1 MCDRFGNWHW
11 FLSHDTVFNRDSN
24 NLPKQIIGAA
34 SEISERKQIEAK
46 LRQSNDEL
54 AQATKLKDQFIA
66 NMNHEL
72 RTPLNAILGMSEGL
86 QEEVFGKL
94 GPLQKRAINTIE
106 SSGKH
111 LLELINDILDLSKI
125 EAGKLKLQLVA
136 VSCSSLCDSSLIFV
150 QQLSLQ
156 KNIEISVKV
165 AANLPE
171 IIVDERRFRQILIN
185 LLNNAVKF
193 THNGGKIQ
201 LVVEQVEENKE
212 QEQEEEDRKQ
222 GEIITNYPSASSQ
235 WIRFSVIDNG
245 IGIAEANLDKLFQPF
260 MQIDS
265 SLNRQHNGTGLGLS
279 LVRQLVELHGGKIT
293 VTSEIDHGS
302 CFQIDIPYREKPKIR
317 NYILP
322 NATHNQEASA
332 SITVNYIHKNSS
344 AIIFFSND
352 TKANIITISN
362 YLEARGYRIIL
373 AQNDEECV
381 NMTKA
386 ENPNLILIDI
396 PVSKIDGIE
405 TIKLLRTDKQIQQ
418 IPIIAL
424 HSLTMSNNESDE
436 QSYQKQCI
444 NMGVNEYFT
453 KPVKLKILLDKI
465 QTLLN

>member
-212 QEQEEEDRKQ
+212 QEQEEEDRKC
-222 GEIITNYPSASSQ
+222 G
-235 WIRFSVIDNG
+235 
-245 IGIAEANLDKLFQPF
+245 KLF
-260 MQIDS
+260 
-265 SLNRQHNGTGLGLS
+265 
-279 LVRQLVELHGGKIT
+279 
-293 VTSEIDHGS
+293 
-302 CFQIDIPYREKPKIR
+302 
-317 NYILP
+317 
-322 NATHNQEASA
+322 
-332 SITVNYIHKNSS
+332 
-344 AIIFFSND
+344 
-352 TKANIITISN
+352 
-362 YLEARGYRIIL
+362 RI
-373 AQNDEECV
+373 
-381 NMTKA
+381 
-386 ENPNLILIDI
+386 
-396 PVSKIDGIE
+396 
-405 TIKLLRTDKQIQQ
+405 
-418 IPIIAL
+418 
-424 HSLTMSNNESDE
+424 
-436 QSYQKQCI
+436 
-444 NMGVNEYFT
+444 
-453 KPVKLKILLDKI
+453 
-465 QTLLN
+465 